1 MKGRFWRLGKQF
13 LQVFLENQLVTHKP
27 PGSGRAQKEST
38 QGKPIDGSL
47 GTRPDW
53 RLAIRL
59 LLLDPKIW
67 GKGIQHPLKHR
78 LTGKCEK

>member
-1 MKGRFWRLGKQF
+1 MKGRSLRLGKRL
-13 LQVFLENQLVTHKP
+13 LQAFLENQLVTHKP

-38 QGKPIDGSL
+38 LGKPIDGSL
-47 GTRPDW
+47 GIRLDL

-67 GKGIQHPLKHR
+67 GKGIQHPVQHR
-78 LTGKCEK
+78 LTGK